1 LSEGLED
8 HIAETDTIVEAA
20 EQTLLLYC
28 LRLQSDEIQEE
39 PWARYNSI
47 EMP

>member
-1 LSEGLED
+1 VRGLD
-8 HIAETDTIVEAA
+8 HIAEMDTIVEVA

-28 LRLQSDEIQEE
+28 LRLQSDGMQGER
-39 PWARYNSI
+39 WARYNSI